1 MIGTLEGPGG
11 QQGRTKKFSSHR
23 YRQKFPGIHL
33 VFGMFQFLGAFRIFI
48 IVLPPT
54 DFSDTPA
61 RWLKG

>member
-1 MIGTLEGPGG
+1 MVNRVG
-11 QQGRTKKFSSHR
+11 QKSFQAIDTVKKFS
-23 YRQKFPGIHL
+23 GIHL